1 MSMPGL
7 PIAAVERETGIAR
20 QLLRM
25 WERRYGYPMPARDA
39 QGDRLYPP
47 EQVTRLCQI
56 RRLMDMGLRPGRLM
70 ALTAAQLEEMAELHL
85 PKRETPPLCDGLID
99 LLRHQDG
106 QALRQDLQ
114 QRLQEMGLA
123 HFVCVFLPQANA
135 LVGDAWS
142 RGEIRIFHEHLYTE
156 ELIRL
161 LREALSA
168 LPSSKDRPRIM
179 LTSTPAEPHTLG
191 LLMAEALLRLAGC
204 ECLAFGPCM
213 PFSEMGEAMI
223 QHRIDVLALSFSAA
237 YSGPL
242 DDEIGQLLTSIPP
255 ASQLWVGGAGTRR
268 LKLQAPRLHI
278 MQGLDQIDLHVAHWR
293 NTHPA

>member
-25 WERRYGYPMPARDA
+25 WERRYGYPMPLRDA

-56 RRLMDMGLRPGRLM
+56 RRLIDMGLRPGRLM
-70 ALTAAQLEEMAELHL
+70 ALTPAQLEEMAELHL
-85 PKRETPPLCDGLID
+85 PKRETPPLCDGLLD

-114 QRLQEMGLA
+114 QRLQAMGLA

-135 LVGDAWS
+135 LIGDAWS
-142 RGEIRIFHEHLYTE
+142 RGEIRIYHEHLYTE
-156 ELIRL
+156 ALTRL

-168 LPSSKDRPRIM
+168 LPSGTGRPRIM

-213 PFSEMGEAMI
+213 PFAEMGEAMI
-223 QHRIDVLALSFSAA
+223 QHRIDVLALSFSVA
-237 YSGPL
+237 YNGPL
-242 DDEIGQLLTSIPP
+242 DEEIGQLMASIPP

-268 LKLQAPRLHI
+268 LKLQVPGLHI
-278 MQGLDQIDLHVAHWR
+278 MQGLEQIERQVAQWR
-293 NTHPA
+293 SAPPV